1 MLSGGGHAFK
11 MIPSGGSQALWRRSC
26 PFIIGSM
33 SQPARDL
40 QPLQTASIDGLDE
53 IFDVECQG
61 ELQVHAEDSE
71 GVTGECQGETVGYTV
86 AEAAR
91 RLGIPY
97 TTFYKQVKAGKHE
110 TVSGP
115 DGKPRVLIEDT
126 ERDSPGVS
134 PGYAFSQ
141 GVTEGVSLSTEGVS
155 EAYHLKI
162 IEQLSAKLEG
172 ANYRIG
178 WLESQL
184 SEREKDVE
192 ELKLLT
198 DSQHKPGLWARFKKW
213 CAGG

>member
-1 MLSGGGHAFK
+1 M
-11 MIPSGGSQALWRRSC
+11 SQA
-26 PFIIGSM
+26 
-33 SQPARDL
+33 ARDL
-40 QPLQTASIDGLDE
+40 PPVETASTEGMEE

-61 ELQVHAEDSE
+61 ETGVTPCLVEGVIGDFQGESE
-71 GVTGECQGETVGYTV
+71 GYTL

-115 DGKPRVLIEDT
+115 DGKPRVLIPPI
-126 ERDSPGVS
+126 ERDTPGVT
-134 PGYAFSQ
+134 PGYVESQ
-141 GVTEGVSLSTEGVS
+141 QVTRGISHSSEGVT

-184 SEREKDVE
+184 RERETDVE

-198 DSQHKPGLWARFKKW
+198 DAQHKAGWWARFKKW
-213 CAGG
+213 CAGQ

>member
-1 MLSGGGHAFK
+1 
-11 MIPSGGSQALWRRSC
+11 
-26 PFIIGSM
+26 M

-40 QPLQTASIDGLDE
+40 PTVEAASMEGMED

-61 ELQVHAEDSE
+61 ETEVTPCLVE
-71 GVTGECQGETVGYTV
+71 GVTGECQGETEGYTV

-91 RLGIPY
+91 ILGIPY
-97 TTFYKQVKAGKHE
+97 TTFYKQVKAGKHA

-115 DGKPRVLIEDT
+115 DGKPRVLIARSEGDT
-126 ERDSPGVS
+126 CGVTPSYPFSQEVTQGVS
-134 PGYAFSQ
+134 HSSE
-141 GVTEGVSLSTEGVS
+141 GVT

-184 SEREKDVE
+184 RERETDVE

-198 DSQHKPGLWARFKKW
+198 DAQHKAGWWARFKKW
-213 CAGG
+213 CAGQ

>member
-1 MLSGGGHAFK
+1 
-11 MIPSGGSQALWRRSC
+11 
-26 PFIIGSM
+26 
-33 SQPARDL
+33 
-40 QPLQTASIDGLDE
+40 
-53 IFDVECQG
+53 
-61 ELQVHAEDSE
+61 
-71 GVTGECQGETVGYTV
+71 
-86 AEAAR
+86 
-91 RLGIPY
+91 
-97 TTFYKQVKAGKHE
+97 VKAGKHE

-162 IEQLSAKLEG
+162 IEQLSAKFEG